1 MCKYISLSNKSQGN
15 QETGS
20 GVSKEGGVKEVTF
33 TEEAV

>member
-1 MCKYISLSNKSQGN
+1 MFKQISLSNKSKGN

-20 GVSKEGGVKEVTF
+20 GVSEEGGVKEVTF